1 MIPFEDDHNGILSEI
16 EQLGEKID
24 FLIGVCDSRTWLSM
38 CDFLSIGRYKK
49 NIFKKIRSGKELTM
63 KANYHTHTTRCQ
75 HAFGEDKEY
84 VEEAIQAG
92 LRILGFSDHCP
103 WIYKSD
109 YVSNIRM
116 TPQETDGYFS
126 SLEKLRRE
134 YEKDI
139 DIFIGF
145 ESEYLPELMEE
156 QDAFL
161 KDYPV
166 DYMILGQHFLDSE
179 SDFNYSGRMAD
190 DEDRLIRYVDLCIE
204 GAKSGRY
211 LYLAHPDLIYYTGSD
226 KIYQREMKRLCEAM
240 KQMNIP
246 LEYNLLGLAIHRNYP
261 EERFWQIV
269 RNTGNSVIFGVDA
282 HRPEQFADRQTLE
295 LAKKQCEGMNVVEQL
310 TLDRCKTE

>member
-1 MIPFEDDHNGILSEI
+1 
-16 EQLGEKID
+16 
-24 FLIGVCDSRTWLSM
+24 
-38 CDFLSIGRYKK
+38 
-49 NIFKKIRSGKELTM
+49 M

-75 HAFGEDKEY
+75 HAFGEDREY
-84 VEEAIQAG
+84 VEEAIRAG
-92 LRILGFSDHCP
+92 LRILGFSDH
-103 WIYKSD
+103 
-109 YVSNIRM
+109 
-116 TPQETDGYFS
+116 FS

-145 ESEYLPELMEE
+145 ESEYLPELMEK

-204 GAKSGRY
+204 GARSGRY

-240 KQMNIP
+240 KQMTIRRSDSGR
-246 LEYNLLGLAIHRNYP
+246 LYEI
-261 EERFWQIV
+261 Q
-269 RNTGNSVIFGVDA
+269 VI
-282 HRPEQFADRQTLE
+282 Q
-295 LAKKQCEGMNVVEQL
+295 
-310 TLDRCKTE
+310 

>member
-1 MIPFEDDHNGILSEI
+1 
-16 EQLGEKID
+16 
-24 FLIGVCDSRTWLSM
+24 
-38 CDFLSIGRYKK
+38 
-49 NIFKKIRSGKELTM
+49 M
-63 KANYHTHTTRCQ
+63 KANYRTHTTRCQ
-75 HAFGEDKEY
+75 HAFGEDREY
-84 VEEAIQAG
+84 VEEAIRAG

-145 ESEYLPELMEE
+145 ESEYLPELMEK

-204 GAKSGRY
+204 GARSGRY

>member
-1 MIPFEDDHNGILSEI
+1 M
-16 EQLGEKID
+16 
-24 FLIGVCDSRTWLSM
+24 T
-38 CDFLSIGRYKK
+38 
-49 NIFKKIRSGKELTM
+49 
-63 KANYHTHTTRCQ
+63 ANYHTHTTRCQ
-75 HAFGEDKEY
+75 HAFGEDREY
-84 VEEAIQAG
+84 VEEAIRAG

-116 TPQETDGYFS
+116 TPQETDDYFL

-145 ESEYLPELMEE
+145 ESEYLPELMEK

-204 GAKSGRY
+204 GARSGRY

>member
-1 MIPFEDDHNGILSEI
+1 
-16 EQLGEKID
+16 
-24 FLIGVCDSRTWLSM
+24 
-38 CDFLSIGRYKK
+38 
-49 NIFKKIRSGKELTM
+49 M
-63 KANYHTHTTRCQ
+63 KANYHTHTTQCQ
-75 HAFGEDKEY
+75 HAFGEDREY
-84 VEEAIQAG
+84 VEEAIRAG

-145 ESEYLPELMEE
+145 ESEYLPELMEK

-204 GAKSGRY
+204 GARSGRY

>member
-1 MIPFEDDHNGILSEI
+1 
-16 EQLGEKID
+16 
-24 FLIGVCDSRTWLSM
+24 
-38 CDFLSIGRYKK
+38 
-49 NIFKKIRSGKELTM
+49 M

-75 HAFGEDKEY
+75 HASGEDREY
-84 VEEAIQAG
+84 VEEAIRAG
-92 LRILGFSDHCP
+92 IRILGFSDHCP
-103 WIYKSD
+103 WIYQND

-116 TPQETDGYFS
+116 MPQETDGYFA
-126 SLEKLRRE
+126 SLEKLRKE

-139 DIFIGF
+139 EIFIGF
-145 ESEYLPELMEE
+145 ESEYLPELMEA

-166 DYMILGQHFLDSE
+166 DYMILGQHFLDYE

-211 LYLAHPDLIYYTGSD
+211 LYLAHPDLIYYTGPD

-269 RNTGNSVIFGVDA
+269 RNTGNAVVFGVDA

-295 LAKKQCEGMNVVEQL
+295 LAKKQCEGMNLVEQL
-310 TLDRCKTE
+310 TLDRCKGE

>member
-1 MIPFEDDHNGILSEI
+1 
-16 EQLGEKID
+16 
-24 FLIGVCDSRTWLSM
+24 
-38 CDFLSIGRYKK
+38 
-49 NIFKKIRSGKELTM
+49 M
-63 KANYHTHTTRCQ
+63 KANYHTHTPRCQ
-75 HAFGEDKEY
+75 HAFGEDREY
-84 VEEAIQAG
+84 VEEAIRAG

-145 ESEYLPELMEE
+145 ESEYLPELMEK

-204 GAKSGRY
+204 GARSRRY

>member
-1 MIPFEDDHNGILSEI
+1 
-16 EQLGEKID
+16 
-24 FLIGVCDSRTWLSM
+24 
-38 CDFLSIGRYKK
+38 
-49 NIFKKIRSGKELTM
+49 M
-63 KANYHTHTTRCQ
+63 KANYHTHTTRCH
-75 HAFGEDKEY
+75 HAFGEDREY
-84 VEEAIQAG
+84 VEEAIRAG

-145 ESEYLPELMEE
+145 ESEYLPELMEK

-204 GAKSGRY
+204 GARSGRY

>member
-1 MIPFEDDHNGILSEI
+1 
-16 EQLGEKID
+16 
-24 FLIGVCDSRTWLSM
+24 
-38 CDFLSIGRYKK
+38 
-49 NIFKKIRSGKELTM
+49 M

-75 HAFGEDKEY
+75 HAFGEDREY
-84 VEEAIQAG
+84 VEEAILAG
-92 LRILGFSDHCP
+92 LRTLGFSDHCP
-103 WIYKSD
+103 WIYKND

-116 TPQETDGYFS
+116 TPQETDGYFA
-126 SLEKLRRE
+126 SLEKLRN
-134 YEKDI
+134 
-139 DIFIGF
+139 
-145 ESEYLPELMEE
+145 EYLPELMEA

-166 DYMILGQHFLDSE
+166 DYMILGQHFLDYE

-190 DEDRLIRYVDLCIE
+190 DESRLIRYVDLCIE

-211 LYLAHPDLIYYTGSD
+211 VYLAHPDLIYYTGPD

-261 EERFWQIV
+261 GERFWQIV
-269 RNTGNSVIFGVDA
+269 RNTGNLVIFGVDA

-295 LAKKQCEGMNVVEQL
+295 LAKKQCEGMNLVEQL
-310 TLDRCKTE
+310 TLDRYKGQ

>member
-1 MIPFEDDHNGILSEI
+1 
-16 EQLGEKID
+16 
-24 FLIGVCDSRTWLSM
+24 
-38 CDFLSIGRYKK
+38 
-49 NIFKKIRSGKELTM
+49 
-63 KANYHTHTTRCQ
+63 
-75 HAFGEDKEY
+75 
-84 VEEAIQAG
+84 
-92 LRILGFSDHCP
+92 
-103 WIYKSD
+103 
-109 YVSNIRM
+109 M

>member
-1 MIPFEDDHNGILSEI
+1 M
-16 EQLGEKID
+16 
-24 FLIGVCDSRTWLSM
+24 
-38 CDFLSIGRYKK
+38 
-49 NIFKKIRSGKELTM
+49 
-63 KANYHTHTTRCQ
+63 
-75 HAFGEDKEY
+75 
-84 VEEAIQAG
+84 
-92 LRILGFSDHCP
+92 GFSDHCP

-145 ESEYLPELMEE
+145 ESEYLPELMEK

-204 GAKSGRY
+204 GARSGRY